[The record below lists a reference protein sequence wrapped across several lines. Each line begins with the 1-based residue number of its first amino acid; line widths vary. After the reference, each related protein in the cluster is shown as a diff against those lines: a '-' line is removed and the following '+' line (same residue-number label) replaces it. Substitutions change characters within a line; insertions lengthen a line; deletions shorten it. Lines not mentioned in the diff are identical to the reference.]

1 MVASTRGGLLL
12 FGLKIAHQD
21 VCQKKATP
29 STARKA
35 CKRGDLGYSVY
46 CDDCINEVKAEE
58 PGMTL
63 AVARRRVGAKAK
75 STNTKASGKFGC
87 TICKKHLCERHWEA
101 HGSN

>member
-1 MVASTRGGLLL
+1 MQFLKPSLLNSTRRL
-12 FGLKIAHQD
+12 FTSANCHPPGN
-21 VCQKKATP
+21 CQ
-29 STARKA
+29 S
-35 CKRGDLGYSVY
+35 GY